1 MSKLPITN
9 DQEFIEFLQEFSDFE
24 NNPKDFNKY
33 VDCFRLY
40 LYVKTQSQEISDG
53 FNAEL
58 LHDYFEK
65 KISVSE
71 AYNTILEEVKKLK
84 K

>member
-1 MSKLPITN
+1 MSKLPRTN

-24 NNPKDFNKY
+24 NNPETFEKY
-33 VDCFRLY
+33 VDYFRLY
-40 LYVKTQSQEISDG
+40 LYIKTQSQEISDG
-53 FNAEL
+53 FNSEL
-58 LHDYFEK
+58 LHQYFDN
-65 KISVSE
+65 KISISE

>member
-24 NNPKDFNKY
+24 NNPEHFDKY
-33 VDCFRLY
+33 VSGFRLY
-40 LYVKTQSQEISDG
+40 LYIKTQSREISDG
-53 FNAEL
+53 FNSEL
-58 LHDYFEK
+58 LYEYFEK
-65 KISVSE
+65 KISISE